1 MDDGNRAMELLEVM
15 KSEREGNIGKGK
27 DFSKFQENF
36 EWYLKAWKKSLKC
49 QECKVKKVEQGSD
62 SVENS
67 DYEDK
72 SEQGFDNESSAEDG
86 DIINDKDRSDT
97 EGAYL
102 RFMKTTLCSSWEE
115 AQDKVA
121 NELSLN
127 EKQK

>member
-1 MDDGNRAMELLEVM
+1 M
-15 KSEREGNIGKGK
+15 K
-27 DFSKFQENF
+27 
-36 EWYLKAWKKSLKC
+36 Y
-49 QECKVKKVEQGSD
+49 QECKVKKIEQGGD

-67 DYEDK
+67 DYEDESK
-72 SEQGFDNESSAEDG
+72 QGFDDESSVENG